1 MQQFI
6 SERPFDL
13 FSLHLFQMVVR
24 HRSFTKAAREAG
36 ISLSALSRQMQ
47 GLESRLGL
55 DLLNRTT
62 RSVEITDAG
71 KFLYVEATRLIDG
84 VSSTLEGLQA
94 EFSQVRPVV
103 RVGVSRS
110 LAMAH
115 MPGLFHAHQQRH
127 PDTVVQV
134 SYGTSASLLTAMADR
149 QLDVAV
155 FCAPKPLPDGLKIT
169 HRFEDRFVLIASAG
183 LPGLERAMRRADG
196 MRRWLP
202 EQSALLPEA
211 STTTGAALRSWL
223 KRQGI
228 AVQPRMELDSFD
240 LMINLVASGFGV
252 AWVPRRAL
260 ALYRRKSSLVQ
271 LKWPDT
277 FSRSLVVA
285 TRKLRRTPECVEQF
299 VDAVLF

>member
-6 SERPFDL
+6 SQRPFDL
-13 FSLHLFQMVVR
+13 FALHLFQLVVR

-36 ISLSALSRQMQ
+36 ISVSALSRQMQ
-47 GLESRLGL
+47 GLEEKLGL

-71 KFLYVEATRLIDG
+71 KYLYTEASRLIDG
-84 VSSTLEGLQA
+84 VATTLEGLQA
-94 EFSQVRPVV
+94 EFVQARPVV

-127 PDTVVQV
+127 PATVVQV
-134 SYGTSASLLTAMADR
+134 SYGTSASLITAMAER
-149 QLDVAV
+149 RLDVGV
-155 FCAPKPLPDGLKIT
+155 FCAPKPLPDGLQIT
-169 HRFEDRFVLIASAG
+169 HRFEDRFVLIASGG
-183 LPGLERAMRRADG
+183 LHGVERAMKRADV

-202 EQSALLPEA
+202 QQSALLPDA
-211 STTTGAALRSWL
+211 STTTGTALRRWL
-223 KRQGI
+223 KRQGQVI
-228 AVQPRMELDSFD
+228 QPHMELDSFD

-260 ALYRRKSSLVQ
+260 ALYRRKSSL
-271 LKWPDT
+271 LELPWRESFT
-277 FSRSLVVA
+277 RTLVVA
-285 TRKLRRTPECVEQF
+285 TRKQRRTPVCVSQF
-299 VDAVLF
+299 VESVLF